1 MTIGVGKLISVLIF
15 TSLVYLFIYCVMGFF
30 GILIWTIPLV
40 YVLFQ
45 HVIFIF
51 ICTLK
56 AFEIDFEMDMLFNLI
71 MTMKKK

>member
-1 MTIGVGKLISVLIF
+1 MTIGVGKLISILIF

-30 GILIWTIPLV
+30 VILIWTIPLF

-45 HVIFIF
+45 YLIFIF

-56 AFEIDFEMDMLFNLI
+56 AFEIDIEMDMLFNLM

>member
-30 GILIWTIPLV
+30 VILIWTIPLF

-45 HVIFIF
+45 YVIFIF

-56 AFEIDFEMDMLFNLI
+56 AFESDFEMDMLFCLMMIVN
-71 MTMKKK
+71 KK